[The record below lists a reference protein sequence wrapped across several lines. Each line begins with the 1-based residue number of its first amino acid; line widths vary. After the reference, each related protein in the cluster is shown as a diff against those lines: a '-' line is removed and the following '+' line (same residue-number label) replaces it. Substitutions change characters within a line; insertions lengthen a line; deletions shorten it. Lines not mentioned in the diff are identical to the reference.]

1 MSLTSVGD
9 SEVPSLTVIEEDL
22 GVALPVPPP
31 EAVGAA
37 AEEDEALEEIVA
49 PTPGTAAS
57 SSSLGPGTTTVFGR
71 GDGSRFT
78 RTKAWAWAWAF
89 LPPLLLGFLPDFFS
103 LFFRD
108 EPEKRRREEKI

>member
-1 MSLTSVGD
+1 MF
-9 SEVPSLTVIEEDL
+9 EEDL

-31 EAVGAA
+31 EVEGAA
-37 AEEDEALEEIVA
+37 AKMDEALEEVVA
-49 PTPGTAAS
+49 PSTSGTAAS

-71 GDGSRFT
+71 GDGSRST
-78 RTKAWAWAWAF
+78 RTKGAF

-108 EPEKRRREEKI
+108 EPEKRRREELIENLTK